1 MVGTLT
7 GAQSKMPRVRSRL
20 GNCYLPR
27 FLLEEMLRE
36 ADERSPLETGG
47 VLLGLADGVNVWIEA
62 VVGPGPNAHHA
73 RTTFVPDAEYQ
84 DRRIAEI
91 YEAFGRRISYL
102 GDWHTHP
109 NASPNIS
116 WRDQKTLKLISREG
130 KARQT
135 QPLMLIFGDGPRWN
149 AIAWRY
155 VGPRWCGFGVN
166 YTALQLVIIQGNG
179 IG

>member
-1 MVGTLT
+1 
-7 GAQSKMPRVRSRL
+7 MPRVRSRL
-20 GNCYLPR
+20 GSCYLPR
-27 FLLEEMLRE
+27 FLLEEMLVE

-47 VLLGLADGVNVWIEA
+47 VLLGLADRVDVWIEA
-62 VVGPGPNAHHA
+62 FVGPGPHAHHA

-84 DRRIAEI
+84 DLRIAEI

-116 WRDQKTLKLISREG
+116 WRDQKTLRLISSEA
-130 KARQT
+130 KARQAE
-135 QPLMLIFGDGPRWN
+135 PLMLIFGDGPRWN

-155 VGPRWCGFGVN
+155 VGRPWYGFGAKCS
-166 YTALQLVIIQGNG
+166 ALQLVIT
-179 IG
+179 

>member
-1 MVGTLT
+1 
-7 GAQSKMPRVRSRL
+7 MPRLRPRL
-20 GNCYLPR
+20 GSCYLPR
-27 FLLEEMLRE
+27 FLLEQLLLE

-62 VVGPGPNAHHA
+62 SVGPGPGAHHT

-91 YEAFGRRISYL
+91 YEAFDRRISYL

-116 WRDQKTLKLISREG
+116 WRDQKTLRLISREA

-135 QPLMLIFGDGPRWN
+135 EPLMLIFGDGPRWN

-155 VGPRWCGFGVN
+155 VGPRWCGFGAKC
-166 YTALQLVIIQGNG
+166 TALRLVIT
-179 IG
+179 